1 MPRNLKENILLY
13 LKGMGMGA
21 ADVVP
26 GVSGG
31 TIAFISGIYEELLA
45 SIKAVGPDTVK
56 ALKSEGVAGAWKQ
69 VNGAFL
75 LPVLLGIGSSVI
87 LLVRPITWLLD
98 NKPVLIWSFFF
109 GLILASILLIAK
121 QIRRW
126 TGLTWLMLLVGTSI
140 SLFIGLSNSGDGN
153 EAGWFIFL
161 AGSLA
166 ICAMI
171 LPGISGSFILLL
183 LGAYGTVTG
192 AIKDFEFKTI
202 ALFGAGC
209 ITGLMAFSRL
219 LNWMFKKYHD
229 VTVAL
234 MTGFLAGSL
243 YVVWPWKRILSLRLA
258 HEGKPNEELVPF
270 LTENVMPADFITLT
284 ELDQQLGITD
294 KDPQVVGSIALCLF
308 GAGVLLFLERFGPK
322 QG

>member
-1 MPRNLKENILLY
+1 
-13 LKGMGMGA
+13 MGA

-45 SIKAVGPDTVK
+45 SIKSFGPDTLN
-56 ALKSEGVAGAWKQ
+56 ALKERGIPGVWKQ

-75 LPVLLGIGSSVI
+75 LPVLLGIASSI
-87 LLVRPITWLLD
+87 LLLVRPITWLLD
-98 NKPVLIWSFFF
+98 NEPVLIWSFFF
-109 GLILASILLIAK
+109 GLILASIVLIAK
-121 QIRRW
+121 QIRQW
-126 TGLTWLMLLVGTSI
+126 NGLTWFMLLLGTGI
-140 SLFIGLSNSGDGN
+140 SLAIGLSNSGDGN
-153 EAGWFIFL
+153 DTMLFVFL
-161 AGSLA
+161 AGSVA

-183 LGAYGTVTG
+183 LGAYGTITG
-192 AIKDFEFKTI
+192 AIKDLELKTL
-202 ALFGAGC
+202 AFFGAGC

-229 VTVAL
+229 MTVAL

-243 YVVWPWKRILSLRLA
+243 YVVWPWKRVLSVRKA

-270 LTENVMPADFITLT
+270 LTENVLPGDFMTITEMDT
-284 ELDQQLGITD
+284 QLGIVD
-294 KDPQVVGSIALCLF
+294 KDPQVIGAILLCLI
-308 GAGVLLFLERFGPK
+308 GAGVLIVLDRFGPK
-322 QG
+322 QS